1 MYTLM
6 HNNRKIKIKICN
18 KKLQY
23 QLLVGSISTLKPI
36 NLGTHVLLFI
46 YLLKVSL
53 VNGSLV

>member
-1 MYTLM
+1 M